1 MVPESPESLILPVE
15 PPLGMYPARM
25 DDKGRIKLPVDF
37 QTFFAAFPEK
47 KLFVTSLDGR
57 IGQIYPISVWRR
69 NQKFLS
75 ELKDNAKLVQKVLFN
90 ANDFGAEAEVDSS
103 GRLTVN
109 SQMREDLKLM
119 GQELRLNAVRG
130 RVEILSEAIYQQRRR
145 EAQEDAEANVLAL
158 EDLGMQ

>member
-1 MVPESPESLILPVE
+1 
-15 PPLGMYPARM
+15 MYPARM
-25 DDKGRIKLPVDF
+25 DEKGRIKLPVDF
-37 QTFFAAFPEK
+37 QTFFSAFPEK

-69 NQKFLS
+69 NLKFLTG
-75 ELKDNAKLVQKVLFN
+75 LKDNAKAVQKILFN
-90 ANDFGAEAEVDSS
+90 ANDFGAEAEIDSS

-109 SQMREDLKLM
+109 SQMREDLNLM
-119 GQELRLNAVRG
+119 GQELRLTAVRG
-130 RVEILSEAIYQQRRR
+130 RVEILNEALYRERRR